1 MYFLI
6 LPCRHGVGGG
16 GSTVR
21 CVALVFVWVRTV
33 GLGTLFL
40 INMQGKGAEAQRA
53 GGGREQGGRK
63 RCNFPLIP
71 AMADSLAFSLDS
83 LINNSQ
89 YDVIKQFSHNSN
101 SFLYSFFIIFL
112 LVFQ

>member
-1 MYFLI
+1 M
-6 LPCRHGVGGG
+6 PCRRGVGGG

-53 GGGREQGGRK
+53 GGGGSGGGEEEVQ
-63 RCNFPLIP
+63 FPP
-71 AMADSLAFSLDS
+71 
-83 LINNSQ
+83 NTG
-89 YDVIKQFSHNSN
+89 YG
-101 SFLYSFFIIFL
+101 
-112 LVFQ
+112 